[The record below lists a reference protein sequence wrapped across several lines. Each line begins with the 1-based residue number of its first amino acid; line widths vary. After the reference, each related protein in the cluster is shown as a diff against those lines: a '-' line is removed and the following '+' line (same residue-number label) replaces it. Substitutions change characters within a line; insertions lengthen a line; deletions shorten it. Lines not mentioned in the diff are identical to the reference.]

1 LFTGDEKIIKY
12 NPPMYSKSETND
24 VMLSFLN
31 GIINQLCLI
40 KKGSA
45 GIRIKLKTVL
55 ITAINSNE
63 KNLEQ
68 MLGRSLLTDTEDAD
82 IHIL

>member
-1 LFTGDEKIIKY
+1 LFTGDEKIRLKY
-12 NPPMYSKSETND
+12 NLPMYNSSETND

-45 GIRIKLKTVL
+45 ELNVSNLKLYDYSYK
-55 ITAINSNE
+55 
-63 KNLEQ
+63 
-68 MLGRSLLTDTEDAD
+68 
-82 IHIL
+82 